1 MIERLLFTYKA
12 ADMLRLPPGRNP
24 PDDIYV
30 FVEIPAGSGVKYEYD
45 EELGVIVV
53 DRVLYTALVYPFNYG
68 FIPSTLS
75 EDGDPL
81 DVALL
86 SSAEFAPGTLVR
98 ARPLGLL
105 EMEDEEGLDYK
116 VIAAPLEKIDPA
128 MADIKDVSD
137 LTKPTLEKIRH
148 FFERYKEL
156 EPGKWVKAK
165 GYLGREEAKKYI
177 MGAIERFKKQLGDSA
192 EARR

>member
-1 MIERLLFTYKA
+1 
-12 ADMLRLPPGRNP
+12 MLRLPPGRKP
-24 PDDIYV
+24 PEEIYV
-30 FVEIPAGSGVKYEYD
+30 FVEIPANSNVKYEYD
-45 EELGVIVV
+45 DELGVIAV

-86 SSAEFAPGTLVR
+86 SGAEFAPGVLVR
-98 ARPLGLL
+98 ARPIGLL
-105 EMEDEEGLDYK
+105 EMEDEEGTDYK
-116 VIAAPLEKIDPA
+116 VIAVPIEKVDPSY
-128 MADIKDVSD
+128 ADVKDIMD

-165 GYLGREEAKKYI
+165 GYLGAEEAKKYI
-177 MGAIERFKKQLGDSA
+177 MEAVERFKRSQGSTP
-192 EARR
+192 